1 MVVVVVGSAK
11 FVVAAAGS
19 GLATVGVPVAEL
31 AELAAVVTTVGSV
44 KTRITITYVREGRCY
59 RYPCLLFQ

>member
-1 MVVVVVGSAK
+1 MVVVVVVGSAK

-31 AELAAVVTTVGSV
+31 AAVVTTVDSV

>member
-31 AELAAVVTTVGSV
+31 AAVVTTVDSV

-59 RYPCLLFQ
+59 R